1 LMVAEAAKGGW
12 AGVAAAASGVEG
24 SVATAEAEA
33 AEAPRVVERGVGAR
47 REAVTENLAKTEV
60 VAGVEE
66 AAGEMAGTN

>member
-1 LMVAEAAKGGW
+1 MVAEAAKGGW

-47 REAVTENLAKTEV
+47 RAVGPEKLVFVEV

-66 AAGEMAGTN
+66 AGVG

>member
-1 LMVAEAAKGGW
+1 MVAEAAKGGW

-47 REAVTENLAKTEV
+47 RAAVQAGLVRKVEV
-60 VAGVEE
+60 VAVVA